1 MSKGDEAGAADDPH
15 MADDPAPADDRG
27 QAGHPEQADD
37 LPWWL
42 AGDAT
47 YAGARPLF
55 DPAAA
60 PEAQGEVPTDHQSTD
75 GDSGTPRNARNQVP
89 PSADAAGSTIAEALK
104 FAGAVAA
111 WSNETGLT
119 DTLKSLWEEAT
130 ESMAATAQSAAGAP
144 KSDAEP
150 EAQDATTGP
159 EQTGQD
165 DAPPPVHLRIVT
177 SPTDETPTTCD
188 FCPLCQGYEVLR
200 QVQPQMSEGL
210 AEAMASLTAALNLA
224 LDSLSGQQRRT

>member
-1 MSKGDEAGAADDPH
+1 MSKADEAGATDEPQGAAAPE
-15 MADDPAPADDRG
+15 PADDRG

-47 YAGARPLF
+47 YAGPPLF

-60 PEAQGEVPTDHQSTD
+60 PEAHGEEATDHESVD
-75 GDSGTPRNARNQVP
+75 GDSGAPRGDRNQVP
-89 PSADAAGSTIAEALK
+89 PHADAAGSTIAEALR
-104 FAGAVAA
+104 FAGALAA

-130 ESMAATAQSAAGAP
+130 ESMAATSESAAGAP
-144 KSDAEP
+144 GSGAKP
-150 EAQDATTGP
+150 EGQGTTEGP
-159 EQTGQD
+159 EQADRD

-177 SPTDETPTTCD
+177 SQTDDPPTTCD

-200 QVQPQMSEGL
+200 QVQPQCRWGSP
-210 AEAMASLTAALNLA
+210 
-224 LDSLSGQQRRT
+224 RRWHP